1 MLHRGVPT
9 RTATY
14 LTLSD
19 MLGAQILTN
28 KAGSFTYDKDIL
40 GYQRHCRTYTARDDR
55 KHN

>member
-28 KAGSFTYDKDIL
+28 KAGSFTRDKDF
-40 GYQRHCRTYTARDDR
+40 
-55 KHN
+55 

>member
-19 MLGAQILTN
+19 MLGAQILRN
-28 KAGSFTYDKDIL
+28 KAGSFTRDKRYAL
-40 GYQRHCRTYTARDDR
+40 HTANM
-55 KHN
+55 HVH

>member
-28 KAGSFTYDKDIL
+28 KAGSFTRDKEIVPSLL
-40 GYQRHCRTYTARDDR
+40 GHVSSSIGFG
-55 KHN
+55 